1 MHIIQNK
8 VKKCFG
14 ERIIV
19 DKKMKEHRWR
29 FRKYNII
36 FDNKQLSNED
46 ESVKK
51 ICNYD
56 FETVRHTIKELKKN
70 NNLMVELQDINI
82 EINEQKAFLKYL
94 KRISCD

>member
-1 MHIIQNK
+1 
-8 VKKCFG
+8 
-14 ERIIV
+14 
-19 DKKMKEHRWR
+19 MKEHRWR

-36 FDNKQLSNED
+36 SDDNQQSNED

-56 FETVRHTIKELKKN
+56 FETVKHTIKELKKN

-94 KRISCD
+94 KGISCD